1 MHGAGGGIERGKKEK
16 KTLTDIDNSVEI
28 GGRGGETN
36 GEGRRR

>member
-1 MHGAGGGIERGKKEK
+1 MERVEGLRGEKRKK
-16 KTLTDIDNSVEI
+16 KTLMDIDNSVEI